1 MSSFLHFEPF
11 FFPSLH
17 LTCKTRRSTRV
28 NLLTRLWPPHLHTCS
43 RWALGRAIT
52 ALGCFSLASSPIPRT
67 LLGDFL
73 PYADSPRSPA
83 QSSTAE
89 LHSSPR
95 AWTPPRHLALHMIGL
110 IYSHSLWKVL
120 HSKGPDTNTHITP
133 GYFTLYR
140 APLPV
145 CSSGSRQEPYNIGL
159 YL

>member
-1 MSSFLHFEPF
+1 MSSFSFWTF

-28 NLLTRLWPPHLHTCS
+28 NLLTRLGPPHFHTCS

-52 ALGCFSLASSPIPRT
+52 ALGCFSLTSSPIPRT

-73 PYADSPRSPA
+73 PNADSPRSPA

-95 AWTPPRHLALHMIGL
+95 AWTPLPHLAVHMIGL

-120 HSKGPDTNTHITP
+120 HSKGLHINTHITLV
-133 GYFTLYR
+133 YFTLYR
-140 APLPV
+140 APLPA
-145 CSSGSRQEPYNIGL
+145 CSSGSRQVHYNIVL